1 MNACLLEKQNTD
13 EVGTYLNEI
22 RQFPLLTQEEEMAL
36 ARRCAMGDEDAI
48 RQMVSSNLRL
58 VVSVAKHYTGRGVPL
73 LDLCQEGSVG
83 LITAAKKFDCDREVK
98 FSTYATKWI
107 RKAITRCL
115 ADHGAL
121 IRIPDHTAQQVR
133 QLLSLRETLEKET
146 GEVPSLEVLA
156 EKAGLSVKKARQLLG
171 YVPEVCSLDLLT
183 GKEEDV
189 PLSAL
194 MEDTGSS
201 TPESALLRRELERL
215 MEHLMEKLPERQRT
229 VLRLHFGM
237 EDGVCH
243 SLEDIS
249 KTLGISKERT
259 RQVEKQAMKALQILG
274 ADFGLEDF
282 LNVDGRA

>member
-1 MNACLLEKQNTD
+1 MNTCLLEKQNTD

-22 RQFPLLTQEEEMAL
+22 RQFPLLTAEQEQTL
-36 ARRCAMGDEDAI
+36 ARRCASGDEDAI

-58 VVSVAKHYTGRGVPL
+58 VVSVAKNYTGRGVPL

-83 LITAAKKFDCDREVK
+83 LITAAKKFDCDRETK

-107 RKAITRCL
+107 RRYITRYL

-121 IRIPDHTAQQVR
+121 IRIPEHTAQQVR
-133 QLLSLRETLEKET
+133 QLMELQEQLKKET
-146 GEVPSLEVLA
+146 GSAPSLEALA
-156 EKAGLSVKKARQLLG
+156 QKAGLTEKKARQLLS
-171 YVPEVCSLDLLT
+171 YAPEVCSLDLLT

-189 PLSAL
+189 PLSAIL
-194 MEDTGSS
+194 EDKTASA
-201 TPESALLRRELERL
+201 PERALLRRELEEL
-215 MEHLMEKLPERQRT
+215 MEYLMEKLPQRQRR

-259 RQVEKQAMKALQILG
+259 RQVEKQAMAALQTLG
-274 ADFGLEDF
+274 ADFGLEEF
-282 LNVDGRA
+282 LNDVD

>member
-1 MNACLLEKQNTD
+1 MNTCLLEKQNTD
-13 EVGTYLNEI
+13 EVGTYLSQI
-22 RQFPLLTQEEEMAL
+22 RQFPLLSSEQEREL
-36 ARRCAMGDEDAI
+36 SRRCAQGDEDAV

-58 VVSVAKHYTGRGVPL
+58 VVSVAKGYAGRGVPL

-83 LITAAKKFDCDREVK
+83 LITAARKFDCDRETR

-107 RKAITRCL
+107 RRYISRYL

-121 IRIPDHTAQQVR
+121 IRIPEHTAQQVR
-133 QLLSLRETLEKET
+133 QLMELQAQLKEEN
-146 GEVPSLEVLA
+146 GEMPSLDILA
-156 EKAGLSVKKARQLLG
+156 QKAGLTAKKVRQLLG

-194 MEDTGSS
+194 LEDTASAA
-201 TPESALLRRELERL
+201 PERTLLRRELEQL
-215 MEHLMEKLPERQRT
+215 MESLMEKLPERQRT

-237 EDGVCH
+237 EDGICH

-249 KTLGISKERT
+249 KRLGISKERT
-259 RQVEKQAMKALQILG
+259 RQVEKQAMKTLQTLG
-274 ADFGLEDF
+274 ADFGLEEF
-282 LNVDGRA
+282 LNDVD